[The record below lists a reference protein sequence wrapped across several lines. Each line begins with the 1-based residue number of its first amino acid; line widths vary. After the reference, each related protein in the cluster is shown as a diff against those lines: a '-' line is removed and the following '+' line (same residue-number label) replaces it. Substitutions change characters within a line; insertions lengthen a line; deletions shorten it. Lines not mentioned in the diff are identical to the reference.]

1 LSQRERDRLRV
12 LHEVKQ
18 KQITQIEAAR
28 RLPQVV
34 AETLRPVKIRLP
46 LRIYS
51 LTDAFEILGMN
62 ANDASAWA
70 VDVRYQSERNRNDQ
84 W

>member
-1 LSQRERDRLRV
+1 
-12 LHEVKQ
+12 
-18 KQITQIEAAR
+18 
-28 RLPQVV
+28 VV